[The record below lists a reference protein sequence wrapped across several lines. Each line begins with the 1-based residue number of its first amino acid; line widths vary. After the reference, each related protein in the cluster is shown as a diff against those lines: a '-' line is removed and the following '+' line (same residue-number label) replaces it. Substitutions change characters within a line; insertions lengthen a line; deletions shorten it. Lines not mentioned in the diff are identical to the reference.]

1 MNLKLVEKERVYLVD
16 ASIYVFRGWFSY
28 PADITDRNGYPVN
41 AVHGYAD
48 FLTGLLRMVKPR
60 YIACAFDGSLSTSFR
75 NEIYSPYKA
84 NREPAPAELKYQF
97 KTCQRLTQA
106 LGIAEYIS
114 DRFEADDIIAT
125 LATMM
130 RAEGHPVTV
139 VSSDKDLTQL
149 LQSDHDNWWDYAR
162 SIKLDHVGVKQRYGV
177 KPQQIAD
184 LLALSGDSVDNIQG
198 VPGIG
203 PKTAAR
209 LLQRYNN
216 LDGIYSNLHLLDE
229 CGLRGAAR
237 IKKLLHKYET
247 DARIALQLTEVF
259 DQAPLDSTPSSL
271 GWRGVNQ
278 KKIEDISEEIGFSR
292 YHYQRWLELRND

>member
-1 MNLKLVEKERVYLVD
+1 MNLTTVEKDRVYLVD

-28 PADITDRNGYPVN
+28 PEDITDSNGYQVN
-41 AVHGYAD
+41 AVHGFAD
-48 FLTGLLRMVKPR
+48 FLTGLLQKEKPR

-75 NEIYSPYKA
+75 NEIYPPYKA
-84 NREPAPAELKYQF
+84 NREPAPTELKYQF
-97 KTCQRLTQA
+97 KICQRLTQA
-106 LGIAEYIS
+106 LGITEYIS

-149 LQSDHDNWWDYAR
+149 LQSDQDNWWDYAR
-162 SIKLDHVGVKQRYGV
+162 SIKLDHEGVRQRYGV

-184 LLALSGDSVDNIQG
+184 WLALSGDTVDNIPG

-203 PKTAAR
+203 PKTAAG

-216 LDGIYSNLHLLDE
+216 LDGIYDNLHLIDG

-237 IKKLLHKYET
+237 IKKLLQKHET
-247 DARIALQLTEVF
+247 DARLALQLTEAF
-259 DQAPLDSTPSSL
+259 DQAPVDSAPLSL
-271 GWRGVNQ
+271 GWRGVDQ
-278 KKIEDISEEIGFSR
+278 TKIEEISAEIGFSKYYYR
-292 YHYQRWLELRND
+292 RWLDL